1 MPRRAVLCLVA
12 VSLIAAAC
20 SGGAEEAIR
29 EPTSAPSDASRIS
42 SEGAPVSEF
51 PAEVVNSWGVT
62 SVEGYLDIDRRQT
75 TDEPYDPPAGVLR
88 MTTSMSMFRLPLDG
102 RVRES
107 QAIVVGTVVAISNP
121 HYNSVDGGFW
131 HEPTYARRSVLQDIT
146 IEVERVLGDTAD
158 LTGVGGAQ
166 KESIVVTIFGGQI
179 VVTFDDSLNPES
191 LPENVEPGDTYVERV
206 IPNVEVAEGDRVL
219 VFLHMEMMPWFGA
232 PMNPE
237 MPWAQEPVEPCSDQP
252 VGTKTIVYGVWH
264 HLGAEDQHINVRE
277 FTVNSDEFAALS
289 PEAQDAAFAERAV
302 TFAELEAM
310 ADASLGQSLED
321 PTAPL
326 GIGNGWPSLDD
337 HPPPLCYTRHPPP
350 VDEPSHHPGY
360 ED

>member
-1 MPRRAVLCLVA
+1 
-12 VSLIAAAC
+12 SLLAAAC
-20 SGGAEEAIR
+20 SAGAEEAIR

-42 SEGAPVSEF
+42 SEGAPGDEF

-88 MTTSMSMFRLPLDG
+88 MTTLMSMVSLPLDG

-131 HEPTYARRSVLQDIT
+131 HEPTYARRSILQDVT
-146 IEVERVLGDTAD
+146 IEVERVLGDTAE
-158 LTGVGGAQ
+158 LTGAGGAQ
-166 KESIVVTIFGGQI
+166 KELIVVTIWGGQI
-179 VVTFDDSLNPES
+179 VVTFDESLDPES
-191 LPENVEPGDTYVERV
+191 LPENVEPGDMYVERV

-219 VFLHMEMMPWFGA
+219 VFLSMQMMPWFGA
-232 PMNPE
+232 PMNSE
-237 MPWAQEPVEPCSDQP
+237 MPWAQKPVEPCSDQP
-252 VGTKTIVYGVWH
+252 VGTKVIVYGVWH
-264 HLGAEDQHINVRE
+264 HLGAADQHI
-277 FTVNSDEFAALS
+277 TVTERAVTLEELAALA
-289 PEAQDAAFAERAV
+289 PEAQDTAFAERAV

-321 PTAPL
+321 PSAPL
-326 GIGNGWPSLDD
+326 GIGNGSPSVDD

-350 VDEPSHHPGY
+350 PPDEPSHHPGY